1 MATKKVEK
9 AIEDS
14 KKAAEATKAVVDKAV
29 EKKTAEVKE
38 VADAVKEVKK
48 ASKAVTKKVVE
59 QSVNDVKEATEAVKA
74 ATEEVAKKAKK
85 TTTKKEIKTSVYVEY
100 AGKQVDEKDMIASV
114 KKDWT
119 KASGKKVGD
128 IKNIALYVKPED
140 GAVYYVVNGKDTGKV
155 EF

>member
-14 KKAAEATKAVVDKAV
+14 KKAAEATKAV

-48 ASKAVTKKVVE
+48 ASKAVTEKVVKK
-59 QSVNDVKEATEAVKA
+59 SVESAKEATEAAKT

-85 TTTKKEIKTSVYVEY
+85 ATAKKEIKTSVYVEY